1 MSIVLVPDVLPQ
13 LKVGAVSVLPMSVPR
28 LRTGSG
34 YLAGEFPS
42 GITSID
48 GVPTPAEIRVL
59 LHTSSGQY
67 ADGIVVAVTH
77 SSPAGEW
84 LVEGIPMEFTYDVVC
99 RHADFND
106 LIWSNV
112 VPKPM

>member
-1 MSIVLVPDVLPQ
+1 M
-13 LKVGAVSVLPMSVPR
+13 
-28 LRTGSG
+28 
-34 YLAGEFPS
+34 
-42 GITSID
+42 
-48 GVPTPAEIRVL
+48 
-59 LHTSSGQY
+59 
-67 ADGIVVAVTH
+67 AVTH

-84 LVEGIPMEFTYDVVC
+84 LVEGLPMEFTYDVVC